1 MKKFF
6 IILLIVLGSIG
17 IAGWFAY
24 NFFLSPESHT
34 CALHK
39 DIKAFTHT
47 NFPRHIPFRQKNG
60 FINDISCLNQTPVY
74 GIVDVRT
81 IDNIRDAL
89 AFAREN
95 NLNVSTI
102 GVRHSMGGQAFYTD
116 AIILDMSNFDGIELD
131 MHDQTITVQTGATW
145 KQIQEF
151 LHPYQLSV
159 KAMQSSNIFS
169 VGGSISVNAHGMDH
183 RIGSVAN
190 TVKSLRIMLADGSI
204 KTLSPAHEKEFFNLV
219 VGGYGLFGV
228 VLDAIIEVTPNLM
241 YQEHKYTSTTAQL
254 PGIITDV
261 LKNPEIEIFY
271 AHLSTSPVTFL
282 DHAIVFTYKP
292 YTKDDVEI
300 PPLQTPKFLG
310 FKRMLLNL
318 SKTTFTGKLAKWVL
332 EKYFNECEVRLEK
345 DNLCLISRNAVM
357 YDSVEYT
364 QSNMQ
369 NQTDI
374 LHEYFIP
381 QTQLVS
387 FINQM
392 KSAIKKHKAIL
403 LNCSIRLVHQEHNFL
418 SYAKHPLIA
427 IVLYLNQSISQKG
440 NADMAD
446 LTRSLIDIAHAH
458 NGTFFL
464 PYQLHFTY
472 EQLVR
477 AYPQWPAFV
486 KEKKK
491 HDPTELF
498 TQRLY
503 EMYKVKAT

>member
-1 MKKFF
+1 MNKFLL
-6 IILLIVLGSIG
+6 ILLIALCSIG
-17 IAGWFAY
+17 IAGWFAH
-24 NFFLSPESHT
+24 NFFLSPETHT
-34 CALHK
+34 CALHT
-39 DIKAFTHT
+39 DIKPFTHT

-74 GIVDVRT
+74 GIVDIRT
-81 IDNIRDAL
+81 VDNLRDAL

-95 NLNVSTI
+95 NLKVSTI

-116 AIILDMSNFDGIELD
+116 AIILDMSNFDAIELD
-131 MHDQTITVQTGATW
+131 LHNQTITVQSGATW

-151 LHPYQLSV
+151 LHPYELSV

-183 RIGSVAN
+183 RAGSIAD
-190 TVKSLRIMLADGSI
+190 TVKSLRIMLADGTI
-204 KTLSPAHEKEFFNLV
+204 KTLSPTHDAQLFNLV

-228 VLDAIIEVTPNLM
+228 VLDAVIEITPNLM
-241 YQEHKYTSTTAQL
+241 YEEHKYSCTTAEL
-254 PGIITDV
+254 PEIIAAV

-282 DHAIVFTYKP
+282 NHAIVFTYKP
-292 YTKDDVEI
+292 YTKGDVEI
-300 PPLQTPKFLG
+300 PPLQSPKFLG

-332 EKYFNECEVRLEK
+332 EKYFNECEVKLEK
-345 DNLCLISRNAVM
+345 DDLCLISRNAVM

-381 QTQLVS
+381 QAQLVS

-392 KSAIKKHKAIL
+392 KTAIKKHTATL

-418 SYAKHPLIA
+418 SYARQPLIA
-427 IVLYLNQSISQKG
+427 IVLYLNQTISEKG

-446 LTRSLIDIAHAH
+446 LTRSLIDIALAH

-477 AYPQWPAFV
+477 AYPQWPAFI

-491 HDPTELF
+491 YDPTQLF

-503 EMYKVKAT
+503 EMYKVKPQ